1 MPKFSKPPF
10 ETEPAALHPVL
21 GVAMGEYDYSILG
34 DAGGMTQFGVHI
46 EVLKPGSH
54 SSLHHWHETED
65 EMIYMLTGEV
75 ILVEDEESILYAGDF
90 ACWPAGAATG
100 HHLENRS
107 GQDASYL
114 TIGTRHKRDVI
125 HYPHHDL
132 ITHKN
137 EEALRHTHHDGRPYE
152 KRSSI

>member
-65 EMIYMLTGEV
+65 
-75 ILVEDEESILYAGDF
+75 DLYA
-90 ACWPAGAATG
+90 
-100 HHLENRS
+100 
-107 GQDASYL
+107 
-114 TIGTRHKRDVI
+114 
-125 HYPHHDL
+125 
-132 ITHKN
+132 
-137 EEALRHTHHDGRPYE
+137 DG
-152 KRSSI
+152 